1 MLELV
6 LAGGWL
12 MVPILLG
19 SVLAMAVTAERLLAL
34 RRDKVIP
41 PQLLVQVR
49 AWLENRQVDAS
60 RLRQLQQSSP
70 LGLLL
75 ATGLANAQYGRE
87 AVKGS
92 MEDVSGVVVQDLG
105 RYLNLLGT
113 IALVEPMLGLVG
125 SVIGIMGVFGQISV
139 HGGVADVSI
148 LSGGISEALITT
160 ASGLVVAIFATV
172 AHRYLSNRVDTLV
185 LLLEQEALRLANS
198 VPALAAPAQTAR
210 PA

>member
-19 SVLAMAVTAERLLAL
+19 SVLAMAITGERLMAL
-34 RRDKVIP
+34 RRERIIP

-49 AWLENRQVDAS
+49 TWVENRQVDS
-60 RLRQLQQSSP
+60 TRLRQLQQSSP

-75 ATGLANAQYGRE
+75 ATGLANAHLGRE
-87 AVKGS
+87 AMKQS
-92 MEDVSGVVVQDLG
+92 MEEVSALVAQDLS

-113 IALVEPMLGLVG
+113 IALVEPMFGLVG
-125 SVIGIMGVFGQISV
+125 SVIGIMEVFGQIST

-160 ASGLVVAIFATV
+160 ASGLVVAILATI
-172 AHRYLSNRVDTLV
+172 AHRFLAHRVDTFIV
-185 LLLEQEALRLANS
+185 LLEQEALRLANS
-198 VPALAAPAQTAR
+198 LPREAAAVARTA
-210 PA
+210 

>member
-6 LAGGWL
+6 VAGGWL

-19 SVLAMAVTAERLLAL
+19 SVLAMAITGERLLTL
-34 RRDKVIP
+34 RHERVIP

-49 AWLENRQVDAS
+49 AWLENKQLDPA

-75 ATGLANAQYGRE
+75 ATGLANAQHGRE
-87 AVKGS
+87 AMKVS
-92 MEDVSGVVVQDLG
+92 MEEVSGLVVHDLS
-105 RYLNLLGT
+105 RYLNVLGT
-113 IALVEPMLGLVG
+113 VALIEPMLGLVG
-125 SVIGIMGVFGQISV
+125 SVLGIMRVFGQISV

-160 ASGLVVAIFATV
+160 VSGLIIAIFATV
-172 AHRYLSNRVDTLV
+172 AHRYLSHRVDSFMV
-185 LLLEQEALRLANS
+185 LLEQESLRLANS
-198 VPALAAPAQTAR
+198 LHAVPASAAVAR
-210 PA
+210 ST

>member
-19 SVLAMAVTAERLLAL
+19 SVLAMAITGERLLAL
-34 RRDKVIP
+34 RRERIIP
-41 PQLLVQVR
+41 PQQLVQVR
-49 AWLENRQVDAS
+49 AWVENKQLDS
-60 RLRQLQQSSP
+60 TRLRQLQQSSP

-75 ATGLANAQYGRE
+75 ATGLANAHLGRE
-87 AVKGS
+87 AMKES
-92 MEDVSGVVVQDLG
+92 MEEVSALVVQDLG

-113 IALVEPMLGLVG
+113 IALVEPMFGLVG
-125 SVIGIMGVFGQISV
+125 SVIGIMQVFGQIST

-160 ASGLVVAIFATV
+160 ASGLVVAILATI
-172 AHRYLSNRVDTLV
+172 AHRFLAHRVDTFIV
-185 LLLEQEALRLANS
+185 LLEQEALRLANS
-198 VPALAAPAQTAR
+198 LPREPAAVARTA
-210 PA
+210 